1 MLKNLI
7 KIPKIG
13 DYLYSNNSSFYIEDK
28 LKKIYGREYKN
39 YEALI
44 LDFVM
49 EDLIDDLAI
58 LFHLNILDFNYFF
71 NNDLYKYLNINY
83 PLIIDKLNYN
93 SYFLNGINVEK
104 FIQNNLTILENL
116 NLSYLDNTL
125 FIKKLSFLK
134 INNELKTLDFILNI
148 LKNYNIKYNKFLLS
162 IYLDNCVY
170 DFSDFYKIKKDLQK
184 NKNDDVH
191 IIYAS
196 LLNSFEK
203 CMSAKNSDL
212 LFMYEINNL
221 IIKNPKTNNKEIK
234 IKYLNYIEHI
244 LNTNKFKQDL
254 LASKI
259 SLSKTINFYFL
270 KEYLEYNL
278 SNEEKELLISVYLK
292 LSQFTNISK
301 YKLLN
306 KHTFKN
312 LKVIYKIYKL
322 RNKKSFKDIHLKLTE
337 YLHF

>member
-1 MLKNLI
+1 MSKDLI
-7 KIPKIG
+7 KIPKIC
-13 DYLYSNNSSFYIEDK
+13 DYFYSNNSSFYIEDK
-28 LKKIYGREYKN
+28 LEKIYDREYKN

-49 EDLIDDLAI
+49 EDLIDELAI

-93 SYFLNGINVEK
+93 SYFLNGINIEK

-134 INNELKTLDFILNI
+134 INNELKTLDFILSI
-148 LKNYNIKYNKFLLS
+148 IKNYNIKYNKFLIS

-244 LNTNKFKQDL
+244 LNTDKFKQDL
-254 LASKI
+254 IVSKI
-259 SLSKTINFYFL
+259 SLSKAINFDFL
-270 KEYLEYNL
+270 KDYLEYNL
-278 SNEEKELLISVYLK
+278 SNEERELIISVYLK
-292 LSQFTNISK
+292 LSQFTNISE

-306 KHTFKN
+306 KHTLKN

-322 RNKKSFKDIHLKLTE
+322 RN
-337 YLHF
+337 

>member
-1 MLKNLI
+1 MSKNLI
-7 KIPKIG
+7 KIHKIG

-28 LKKIYGREYKN
+28 IKKIYGREYKN

-49 EDLIDDLAI
+49 EDLIDELAI

-93 SYFLNGINVEK
+93 SYFLNVINVEK
-104 FIQNNLTILENL
+104 FIQNNLTILKNL

-148 LKNYNIKYNKFLLS
+148 IKNYNIKYNKFLLS
-162 IYLDNCVY
+162 IYLNTCDY

-184 NKNDDVH
+184 DKNDDVH

-244 LNTNKFKQDL
+244 LNTDKFKQDL
-254 LASKI
+254 IVSKTN
-259 SLSKTINFYFL
+259 LSKAINFDFL
-270 KEYLEYNL
+270 KDYLEYSL

-292 LSQFTNISK
+292 LSQFTNISE

-306 KHTFKN
+306 KHTIKN

-322 RNKKSFKDIHLKLTE
+322 RNTKSFKDIHYVKK
-337 YLHF
+337 YNN

>member
-1 MLKNLI
+1 MFKLSKDLI
-7 KIPKIG
+7 KIPKIW
-13 DYLYSNNSSFYIEDK
+13 DYFYSNNSSFYIEDK
-28 LKKIYGREYKN
+28 LEKIYDREYKN

-49 EDLIDDLAI
+49 EDLIDELAI

-125 FIKKLSFLK
+125 FIKKLSFLN
-134 INNELKTLDFILNI
+134 INNELKTLDFILSI
-148 LKNYNIKYNKFLLS
+148 IKNYNIKYNKFLIS

-212 LFMYEINNL
+212 LFMYEISNL

-244 LNTNKFKQDL
+244 LNTDKFKQDL
-254 LASKI
+254 KVSKI
-259 SLSKTINFYFL
+259 NLSKAINFEFL
-270 KEYLEYNL
+270 NDYLEYSL
-278 SNEEKELLISVYLK
+278 SNEEKELIISVYLK

-306 KHTFKN
+306 KHTIKN
-312 LKVIYKIYKL
+312 LKIIYKIYKL
-322 RNKKSFKDIHLKLTE
+322 RN
-337 YLHF
+337 